1 MENEEWREITQNVID
16 LYKKL
21 DKITN
26 VLSNIKIAT
35 KNETVKLEKR
45 PAGITRSD
53 YNKSTRNWENSLR
66 KWWIKN

>member
-1 MENEEWREITQNVID
+1 MENEEWREITQNVLE

-26 VLSNIKIAT
+26 VLSNTNIAD
-35 KNETVKLEKR
+35 KKEIVEVEKK

-53 YNKSTRNWENSLR
+53 YNNSTRNWQNSLR
-66 KWWIKN
+66 NWWIKN